1 MLHESGQTSGRDPYV
16 KDTPTLIASDKVE
29 GTAVYGADGKRIGS
43 IQRIILEK
51 RGGRV
56 AYAVL
61 SFGGFLGIGDDYY
74 PLPWEKLTYDEELD
88 GYRVDLTREQIERAP
103 RFRSEDRD
111 WYRENGRS
119 VYDYYG
125 VPPYWM

>member
-1 MLHESGQTSGRDPYV
+1 MLHQNEQSTDRDPYV
-16 KDTPTLIASDKVE
+16 KDTPTLIASDKVD
-29 GTAVYGADGKRIGS
+29 GTAVYGSDGKRIGS

-61 SFGGFLGIGDDYY
+61 SFGGFLGIGDEYY
-74 PLPWEKLTYDEELD
+74 PLPWEKLSYDENLD
-88 GYRVDLTREQIERAP
+88 GYRVDLTKKQIEGAP
-103 RFRSEDRD
+103 RFREDERD

-119 VYDYYG
+119 VYEYYG